1 MRENVR
7 PGDWTVHYIAYM
19 LVSMMLHGSSSP
31 KRPNLGL
38 SRHELALVVI
48 SMIWGATFLVVHLAM
63 RHCGPL
69 FFVGLRYVTAGVISL
84 LVFRGALAGLT
95 RRELG
100 AGIAIGIAIFLGYG
114 LQTFG
119 LQSISSSKSA
129 FITALY
135 VPMVPLLQWLALRR
149 APLPMNL
156 IGIAFAF
163 VGLMFVAGPEAG
175 SLSMSPGEVATLL
188 GAVAI
193 AAEIILISRFAG
205 QVDLRR
211 ITTVQLL
218 AAGLLSLLMMPVV
231 GEGLPAFSWVWLVAA
246 VSMGAASIL
255 IQFTMNWA
263 QKAVSPTRATLIY
276 ASEPV
281 WAGIVGRMAGERLPG
296 PAILGAALIVLG
308 VIVSELKLSSGKPK
322 GTRASRP
329 LDSILE

>member
-1 MRENVR
+1 M
-7 PGDWTVHYIAYM
+7 HYIAYM
-19 LVSMMLHGSSSP
+19 LVSMMLHESSSL
-31 KRPNLGL
+31 KRPGLSL
-38 SRHELALVVI
+38 SRHELALVGI

-100 AGIAIGIAIFLGYG
+100 AGISIGIAIFLGYG

-119 LQSISSSKSA
+119 LQTISSSKSA

-149 APLPMNL
+149 APMPMNL

-218 AAGLLSLLMMPVV
+218 AAGLLSLLMMPLV
-231 GEGLPAFSWVWLVAA
+231 GEGLPAFSWVWLAAA

-263 QKAVSPTRATLIY
+263 QKSVSPTRATVIY

-281 WAGIVGRMAGERLPG
+281 WAGIVGRIAGERLPALTLLG
-296 PAILGAALIVLG
+296 GAIIVLG
-308 VIVSELKLSSGKPK
+308 VIVSEWKLSLWKPK
-322 GTRASRP
+322 GSRAST
-329 LDSILE
+329 